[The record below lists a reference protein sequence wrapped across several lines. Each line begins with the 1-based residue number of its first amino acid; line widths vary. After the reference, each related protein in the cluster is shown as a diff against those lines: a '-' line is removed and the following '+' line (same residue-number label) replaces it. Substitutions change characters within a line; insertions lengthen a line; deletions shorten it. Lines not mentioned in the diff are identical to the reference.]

1 MSLSHSVR
9 ENGRRCS
16 DRMRLLRLFQKPFF
30 GIISLFFLVAFATSL
45 VCISA
50 VDSQLS
56 KEYTE
61 NSEGLARSIADSS
74 VDILLNRDLSTLQA
88 LIDKSLDIQGI
99 SYIYITNENR
109 EILAHTFVPFVP
121 DEVLQGIEE
130 LFQKDPSSPVHRPL
144 NLSGIGDFLEV
155 SFPILR
161 SEAGRV
167 QILMDQ
173 DNISLKIQN
182 AIGQQVIWMAIIL
195 TVGFFL
201 VLILVNLTY
210 NPIRET
216 LNYATGLARGESV
229 DDPKIQTLLERKD
242 ETGDLARLFQYFAS
256 VRDPDKT
263 GKLPVKKEE

>member
-99 SYIYITNENR
+99 SYIYITNDR
-109 EILAHTFVPFVP
+109 EILAHTFAPFVP

-130 LFQKDPSSPVHRPL
+130 LFQIDPSSPVHRPL

-216 LNYATGLARGESV
+216 LNYATGLARGESME
-229 DDPKIQTLLERKD
+229 DPKIQTLLERKD

-263 GKLPVKKEE
+263 GKLPGKKEE